1 MPGRF
6 ALYASA
12 EQLADIF
19 SVQLPEKVV
28 PRYNISPSQQVAVIR
43 NLGGENHLDFMKWG
57 LVPSWADD
65 MAIGYKLINARS
77 ETVFE
82 KNSFKRAIRTRRCL
96 VPISGFYEWQSFG
109 SAKTPFYIT
118 MADNKPFALAG
129 IWEQWKN
136 PDGSIIETCAI
147 LTTTPNRL
155 IETIHD
161 RMPVIL
167 HPQEYS
173 VWLDREVSD
182 PATLKQ
188 LFKPY
193 PAEVMTAFQ
202 VSSIVNSV
210 RNDGEECIIK
220 VDSQDDTGLL
230 FN

>member
-6 ALYASA
+6 ALHASS
-12 EQLADIF
+12 EQLAEIF
-19 SVQLPEKVV
+19 GIHTPDKIT
-28 PRYNISPSQQVAVIR
+28 PRYNIAPSQQIAVIR

-65 MAIGYKLINARS
+65 MAIGYKLINARA

-96 VPISGFYEWQSFG
+96 IPVSGFYEWQSLD
-109 SAKTPFYIT
+109 SVKTPFYIS
-118 MADNKPFALAG
+118 MSDNNPLALAG
-129 IWEQWKN
+129 IWEQWKS
-136 PDGSIIETCAI
+136 PDSSIVETCAV
-147 LTTTPNRL
+147 LTTIPNRL

-173 VWLDREVSD
+173 IWLDREVSD
-182 PATLKQ
+182 PVILKQ

-193 PAEVMTAFQ
+193 PAEVMKVCQ
-202 VSSIVNSV
+202 VSSLVNSV
-210 RNDGEECIIK
+210 RNDGEECIMG
-220 VDSQDDTGLL
+220 VDAQMI
-230 FN
+230 